1 MQKKGIKGKDAFM
14 KAYSHLV
21 FDIDGT
27 LIDTVKIH
35 MISLERTLK
44 KYWGADAKLPDLRFS
59 FGIPGTATMETLK
72 FADPAEAHREW
83 EKEYLACAKE
93 APGQLFPGMKET
105 LEKLK
110 GTKTAMGIITSK
122 TRSEYEE
129 DFRGRGLGE
138 YFTCVVTSTDTER
151 GKPFPEPML
160 EYLKQTGAKPGEV
173 LYLGDSV
180 HDMACA
186 RAAGVDHA
194 LVLWGSLMPEGIE
207 ATYRLEKPEEI
218 LGFTL

>member
-44 KYWGADAKLPDLRFS
+44 KYWGADVKLPDLRFS
-59 FGIPGTATMETLK
+59 FGIPGTATMETLG

-93 APGQLFPGMKET
+93 A
-105 LEKLK
+105 
-110 GTKTAMGIITSK
+110 
-122 TRSEYEE
+122 
-129 DFRGRGLGE
+129 
-138 YFTCVVTSTDTER
+138 
-151 GKPFPEPML
+151 
-160 EYLKQTGAKPGEV
+160 
-173 LYLGDSV
+173 
-180 HDMACA
+180 
-186 RAAGVDHA
+186 
-194 LVLWGSLMPEGIE
+194 
-207 ATYRLEKPEEI
+207 
-218 LGFTL
+218 